1 MTPKQPMT
9 PRTYALTPSTTSR
22 EIVYTVPANHTAF
35 INVLILTNSDT
46 TLRNMLVEWYDA
58 SATTYQTLF
67 DKNIQTKDST
77 FFDSGGNIVLE
88 AGDQIVVTASV
99 VDQLTCIV
107 TSQELFDPT
116 RN

>member
-1 MTPKQPMT
+1 MAPNKPTT

-22 EIVYTVPANHTAF
+22 ETVYTVPDNHTGF
-35 INVLILTNSDT
+35 INLLILTNSDT
-46 TLRNMLVEWYDA
+46 VLRNMLVEWYDV
-58 SATTYQTLF
+58 SAITYQTIF

-77 FFDSGGNIVLE
+77 FFDSGGNLVLE

-99 VDQLTCIV
+99 ADQITCII